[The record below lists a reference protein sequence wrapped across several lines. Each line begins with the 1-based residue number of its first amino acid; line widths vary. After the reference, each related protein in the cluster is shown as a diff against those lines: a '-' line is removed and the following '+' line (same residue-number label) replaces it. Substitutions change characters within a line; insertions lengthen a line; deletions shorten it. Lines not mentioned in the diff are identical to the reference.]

1 VLDAVA
7 DTGFPHVIAYQKF
20 GEYKYAGDPRAQDI
34 LDMMARYAL
43 KNMTCIFII
52 ISSTLK

>member
-20 GEYKYAGDPRAQDI
+20 GKYKYAGDPRAQDI
-34 LDMMARYAL
+34 LDMTARYAL
-43 KNMTCIFII
+43 KNMTYIFII
-52 ISSTLK
+52 ISPTLK